1 MRRGQAEMIGLL
13 VIVLL
18 LVVAGLFLLRLSIQ
32 PPSTTLADTRSSLES
47 TRLLQ
52 ALTLTTIQDKS
63 FQEHAVTCSTAEN
76 ACILLR
82 QEIEAIFNTL
92 LKKGQR
98 YSFFLVY
105 EDKNL
110 LSLDHCPMGVMSSYP
125 FALQGGFYEAK
136 LRLCTA
142 SSSANPP

>member
-1 MRRGQAEMIGLL
+1 MHRGQAEVIGLL

-32 PPSTTLADTRSSLES
+32 PPSTTLTDTRSSLES

-52 ALTLTTIQDKS
+52 ALALTTIQDKS
-63 FQEHAVTCSTAEN
+63 FQEHVVACSAGEN
-76 ACILLR
+76 ACIFLR
-82 QEIEAIFNTL
+82 QEIEAIFKII
-92 LKKGQR
+92 LKKGQK

-105 EDKNL
+105 EDSNI
-110 LSLDHCPMGVMSSYP
+110 LSLDHCPVGVLSTYP

-142 SSSANPP
+142 SSSANPS